1 VNSSLILISTALL
14 TWGIGEGMFLI
25 FVPLYL
31 EELGANPLM
40 IGSIFGV
47 FGLMMMVSHIPAGYL
62 SDRIGR
68 RPLLVAAWLVG
79 GAAAW
84 MMALATS
91 LWFFVAGYLVYG
103 VTAFVS
109 SPLFSYVTAARGKF
123 STGRAMT
130 LTSAMFNAGAVAG
143 PLLGGWIGDRLG
155 LKATFLGAA
164 VVLLVSVALIF
175 FLKPQ
180 PRDEHDDAQG
190 SRNNLLQNKH
200 FDIFLAIAFLGTFV
214 MYLPQ
219 PLTPN
224 FLQNE
229 RGISFTQMGLL
240 GSVGGFGNVAFNLFL
255 GHLNPRLGFILGQG
269 FVGLAVLAFWW
280 GNLPYWYALG
290 YFMFGGYRAARLLVF
305 AQVRAFIH
313 QAQMGLAY
321 GFTETANALGAI
333 LSPLLAG
340 YLYEQNPTLIYSL
353 SFGLIWCAAVIS
365 IISLPRTTQMEPSPL
380 AAAKSSEGDS

>member
-1 VNSSLILISTALL
+1 LNPSFILISAALL

-31 EELGANPLM
+31 EEMGANPLM

-68 RPLLVAAWLVG
+68 RPLLVTAWLMGGVAAWV
-79 GAAAW
+79 
-84 MMALATS
+84 MALAPS
-91 LWFFVAGYLVYG
+91 LWFFVAGYLLYG

-109 SPLFSYVTAARGKF
+109 SPLFSYVTAARGNF

-143 PLLGGWIGDRLG
+143 PLLGGWVGDQFG
-155 LKATFLGAA
+155 LKAIFLIAA
-164 VVLLVSVALIF
+164 CIFLVSVALIF

-180 PRDEHDDAQG
+180 PRDEHDDSQG
-190 SRNNLLQNKH
+190 SRESLFQNRK
-200 FDIFLAIAFLGTFV
+200 FVTFLVIAFLGTFV

-229 RGISFTQMGLL
+229 RGVSFTQMGLI
-240 GSVGGFGNVAFNLFL
+240 GSVSGLGNVAFNLFL
-255 GHLNPRLGFILGQG
+255 GHLNPRLGFIMGQG
-269 FVGLAVLAFWW
+269 FVVFAALVLWR
-280 GNLPYWYALG
+280 GNTPFWYALG

-321 GFTETANALGAI
+321 GFTEAVNSLAVI

-340 YLYEQNPTLIYSL
+340 YLYEQDPALIYQL
-353 SFGLIWCAAVIS
+353 SVGLILFAMSVSLILIPRPVQPENIPL
-365 IISLPRTTQMEPSPL
+365 II
-380 AAAKSSEGDS
+380 DN